1 MKFMVSMFVII
12 FMIVLLFAS
21 GCTSQTQKAPDV
33 NITPSSP
40 PSNAPDIKES
50 KVDEAYHAS
59 SNEISNQMKIV
70 SNAFP
75 LETTAAG
82 KPYSRSDLE
91 QKGASLKWIADQWH
105 KQMVQLKDLQTKEEE
120 MTRIAHLQYLMG
132 IKNSGSYIEEAA
144 NAEAKKEYSLAED
157 YARKAKVVLQNI
169 KEIPD
174 SEHQKL
180 IETLI
185 KDLDDYQLKMNHQI

>member
-1 MKFMVSMFVII
+1 
-12 FMIVLLFAS
+12 MIVLIFAS
-21 GCTSQTQKAPDV
+21 GCTSQMQKTPEV

-40 PSNAPDIKES
+40 PSNAPDIQES

-59 SNEISNQMKIV
+59 SDEISNQMKIV

-91 QKGASLKWIADQWH
+91 LKGASLKWIADQWH
-105 KQMVQLKDLQTKEEE
+105 KQMVQFKDLQTKEEE

-132 IKNSGSYIEEAA
+132 IKNSGNYIEEAA
-144 NAEAKKEYSLAED
+144 KAEAEREYSLAED

-169 KEIPD
+169 KGIPD

-185 KDLDDYQLKMNHQI
+185 KDLDDYQLEMNHQI